1 MSTLERTLDDPAPG
15 LERVEPSDALVGI
28 SRGRTYI
35 PEAESVRGIAVA
47 LVAAFHLDRVV
58 RFFAPP
64 SEPTLINAWMLA
76 GHAGVDLFFL
86 LSGFLLSLPFLAD
99 GLGGPRVS
107 VTTYARRRA
116 LRILPLYYVVVVVGT
131 MLAAPRNLWDGLP
144 YLFFLNGF
152 PGMAEPLGYFSAVW
166 WSLATE
172 VQFYA
177 VLPLLLLLRTS
188 RGRALGAALMLAY
201 GVAYVAMVRGRLH
214 AGSVVGQMTLLQSV
228 VGRGPLFLWGI
239 FAAVVYHLWGP
250 TLRTRLAAIGWLRL
264 GGADLLLAAI
274 LLAEAGLLRWTVAT
288 GTRWMSTPAQPWHI
302 MNG

>member
-15 LERVEPSDALVGI
+15 LERGEPSDALVGI

-47 LVAAFHLDRVV
+47 LVASFHLDRVV

-166 WSLATE
+166 WSLAPRCSSMPSCHSCSSCARPGDERSGPHSCWRTE
-172 VQFYA
+172 W
-177 VLPLLLLLRTS
+177 RTS
-188 RGRALGAALMLAY
+188 RWCA
-201 GVAYVAMVRGRLH
+201 
-214 AGSVVGQMTLLQSV
+214 AGSTPGASW
-228 VGRGPLFLWGI
+228 GR
-239 FAAVVYHLWGP
+239 
-250 TLRTRLAAIGWLRL
+250 
-264 GGADLLLAAI
+264 
-274 LLAEAGLLRWTVAT
+274 
-288 GTRWMSTPAQPWHI
+288 
-302 MNG
+302 